1 MPGSHARAFALQ
13 LPHVVWVLLVTNE
26 PSDDGSMSS
35 ECLSQ
40 LPSAQW
46 LDLPHCV
53 LPAGEGAEEL
63 VLGQCPRSAR
73 LIAPKDMQSTLW
85 IHKPGG
91 GRGTEPPALLLGCSQ
106 LRRLQWNERK
116 T

>member
-1 MPGSHARAFALQ
+1 MAPRAVSA
-13 LPHVVWVLLVTNE
+13 
-26 PSDDGSMSS
+26 
-35 ECLSQ
+35 SQ

-91 GRGTEPPALLLGCSQ
+91 GRGTEPPALLLGCLPAQ
-106 LRRLQWNERK
+106 AFAVE
-116 T
+116 